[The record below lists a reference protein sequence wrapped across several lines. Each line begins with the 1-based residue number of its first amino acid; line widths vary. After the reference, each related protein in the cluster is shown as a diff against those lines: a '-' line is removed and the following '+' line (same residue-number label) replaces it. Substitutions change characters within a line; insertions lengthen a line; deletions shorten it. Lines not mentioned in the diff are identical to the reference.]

1 MTPPAVDPTP
11 GFSNAPTVSEVGENS
26 AKVSVTGVNLS
37 SATNGIIFHCTPT
50 AGGSK
55 ITKAATSVSDNT
67 ATATLSG
74 LTAGTSYTLY
84 ASCSTTAG
92 AEIKSSETRFT
103 TVAPT
108 PSFGT
113 PSVSAVG
120 ETTATATVS
129 GTNFAYLAD
138 GVTFHYV
145 PVAGGTARSK
155 TATVS
160 GSNATASLTGL
171 TAGTSYRLY
180 ATGTG
185 TNGESAQSATIEFT
199 TNASEPEQPS
209 GTPAL
214 NLSWLEVPAAM
225 TGSEMGGV
233 TTSDLFYHTFYY
245 GSESASNRNY
255 TVCYDKGKLTT
266 YWVAYPLNS
275 SHLGSTGR
283 TNKWAY
289 VSSSLLSEDCQPY
302 VKTSF
307 YDAPSSTTN
316 NYSKGHL
323 LPSASRTNGTAMNE
337 QTFLSVNLVPQIQSN
352 FNLGV
357 WSDLESSLQ
366 TKAAEKD
373 LFVVTGSALQK
384 GSDEEIGTMER
395 TWDTKGK
402 EISVPRYFYKVIL
415 KVNSTT
421 NPTSASAIGFWFT
434 NKSYTGV
441 KFDSF
446 AVSVD
451 EIEQKLGIDFFPNL
465 SDSLEKSAEANK
477 SWSDFSNF

>member
-1 MTPPAVDPTP
+1 M
-11 GFSNAPTVSEVGENS
+11 SEVGETT
-26 AKVSVTGVNLS
+26 AKVSVTGVNWS
-37 SATNGIIFHCTPT
+37 SVTNGIIFHCTPT
-50 AGGSK
+50 AGGTK
-55 ITKAATSVSDNT
+55 ITKAATSVLDNT

-74 LTAGTSYTLY
+74 LAAGTSYTLY

-92 AEIKSSETRFT
+92 AEFKSPETQFT

-108 PSFGT
+108 PTLNT
-113 PSVSAVG
+113 PSVSSVG

-129 GTNFAYLAD
+129 GTNFAYWAD
-138 GVTFHYV
+138 GVTFHYI
-145 PVAGGTARSK
+145 PAAGGTAKSK
-155 TATVS
+155 VATVS
-160 GSNATASLTGL
+160 GDSATASLTGL
-171 TAGTSYRLY
+171 TAGTTYTLY

-185 TNGESAQSATIEFT
+185 TNGKSVQSATKNFT
-199 TNASEPEQPS
+199 TTAPEPEQPS

-266 YWVAYPLNS
+266 YWVAYPLGS
-275 SHLGSTGR
+275 SHFGSTDR
-283 TNKWAY
+283 TDAWAY

-302 VKTSF
+302 VKKSF
-307 YDAPSSTTN
+307 YNSPDGGTN

-323 LPSASRTNGTAMNE
+323 LPSSSRTNGTTMNE
-337 QTFLSVNLVPQIQSN
+337 QTFLSVNLVPQIQTS
-352 FNLGV
+352 FNSGV
-357 WSDLESSLQ
+357 WSSLESALQ
-366 TKAAEKD
+366 NIAKSKNI
-373 LFVVTGSALQK
+373 FVVTGTALQK
-384 GSDEEIGTMER
+384 GKDEEIGTMER
-395 TWDTKGK
+395 TYDTKGK

-434 NKSYTGV
+434 NKSHSGSYE
-441 KFDSF
+441 SF

-451 EIEQKLGIDFFPNL
+451 AIEQKLGMNFFVNL
-465 SDSLEKSAEANK
+465 PDSVENAAESNT
-477 SWSDFSNF
+477 SWSSFQSF